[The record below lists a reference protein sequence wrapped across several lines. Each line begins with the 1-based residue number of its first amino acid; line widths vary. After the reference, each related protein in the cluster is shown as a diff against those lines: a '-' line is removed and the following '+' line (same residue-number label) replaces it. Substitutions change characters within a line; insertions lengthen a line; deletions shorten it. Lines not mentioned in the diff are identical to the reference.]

1 MRRSHIVMI
10 VAAAAMVAVVA
21 GVAISKKA
29 GGNASG
35 PGGKGRGRGGS
46 TVFSVK
52 TETVKKETLHGY
64 VIANG
69 EIESQNSVNV
79 FPDVGGKI
87 METNVMLG
95 SSVRRGDIIAYVDPN
110 SPGQYYKKSPVYAP
124 INGSIIST
132 PLKNGTTVSTG
143 TVIAIVGDISN
154 LQVSADIPERYVA
167 VLKTGLKAEVSVEAY
182 PGVVFNATVT
192 RVSPVVDTTS
202 RTKEVVLHFDKK
214 DERVNAGMFGK
225 IKLYTVD
232 YAGCVTMPADALVSL
247 NDEYYAYVVKEGG
260 DSVERRK
267 VKTGETVDGRIQILE
282 GVKEGEK
289 VVIQGQTSLN
299 DGSKIRD
306 ITNGTTKN
314 EQAEAS
320 NEKKSEN
327 PERKERSGERS
338 GKGEGA
344 NSERSGQRPN

>member
-1 MRRSHIVMI
+1 MAC
-10 VAAAAMVAVVA
+10 AAAAMVAVVA
-21 GVAISKKA
+21 YVAISKKS
-29 GGNASG
+29 GGNAG
-35 PGGKGRGRGGS
+35 MGKGRGRGSGN
-46 TVFSVK
+46 TVFTVK
-52 TETVKKETLHGY
+52 TETVQKETLHGY

-79 FPDVGGKI
+79 FPDVSGKI

-95 SSVRRGDIIAYVDPN
+95 SSVRRGDVIAYVDPN

-132 PLKNGTTVSTG
+132 PLKNGTTVSTS
-143 TVIAIVGDISN
+143 TVIAIVGDIAN

-167 VLKTGLKAEVSVEAY
+167 VLKPGLKAEVSVEAY

-202 RTKEVVLHFDKK
+202 RTKEVILHFDER
-214 DERVNAGMFGK
+214 DSRVNAGMFGK
-225 IKLYTVD
+225 IKLYTQD
-232 YAGCVTMPADALVSL
+232 YAGEVTMPADALVSL
-247 NDEYYAYVVKEGG
+247 NDEYYAYVVKDGG
-260 DSVERRK
+260 DTVERRK
-267 VKTGETVDGRIQILE
+267 VKTGQSVDGRIQILE
-282 GVKEGEK
+282 GVNEGEK

-314 EQAEAS
+314 EQAEAI
-320 NEKKSEN
+320 NEKKSGN

-344 NSERSGQRPN
+344 NSERSGERK

>member
-1 MRRSHIVMI
+1 MI
-10 VAAAAMVAVVA
+10 CAAAAMVAVVV

-29 GGNASG
+29 GGAEAGN
-35 PGGKGRGRGGS
+35 GKGRGKGGN

-52 TETVKKETLHGY
+52 TEAVKKETLHGY

-79 FPDVGGKI
+79 FPDVSGKI

-95 SSVRRGDIIAYVDPN
+95 STVRRGDIIAYVDPN

-124 INGSIIST
+124 ISGSIIST
-132 PLKNGTTVSTG
+132 PLKNGTTVTTST
-143 TVIAIVGDISN
+143 VVAIVGDISN

-202 RTKEVVLHFDKK
+202 RTKEVILHFDTQ
-214 DERVNAGMFGK
+214 DARVNAGMFGK

-232 YAGCVTMPADALVSL
+232 YAGEVTMPADALVSL
-247 NDEYYAYVVKEGG
+247 NDEYYTYIVKEGG
-260 DSVERRK
+260 ETVERRK

-282 GVKEGEK
+282 GVNEGEK

-306 ITNGTTKN
+306 ITNGVQKETENGKLKTEN
-314 EQAEAS
+314 S
-320 NEKKSEN
+320 GKSE
-327 PERKERSGERS
+327 RGERPAN
-338 GKGEGA
+338 GE
-344 NSERSGQRPN
+344 RPSRGE

>member
-1 MRRSHIVMI
+1 MRKSHIVMAC
-10 VAAAAMVAVVA
+10 AAAAMVAVVA
-21 GVAISKKA
+21 YVAISKKS
-29 GGNASG
+29 GGNAG
-35 PGGKGRGRGGS
+35 MGKGRGRGSGN
-46 TVFSVK
+46 TVFTVK
-52 TETVKKETLHGY
+52 TETVQKETLHGY

-79 FPDVGGKI
+79 FPDVSGKI

-95 SSVRRGDIIAYVDPN
+95 SSVRRGDVIAYVDPN

-132 PLKNGTTVSTG
+132 PLKNGTTVSTS
-143 TVIAIVGDISN
+143 TVIAIVGDIAN

-167 VLKTGLKAEVSVEAY
+167 VLKPGLKAEVSVEAY

-202 RTKEVVLHFDKK
+202 RTKEVILHFDER
-214 DERVNAGMFGK
+214 DSRVNAGMFGK
-225 IKLYTVD
+225 IKLYTQD
-232 YAGCVTMPADALVSL
+232 YAGEVTMPADALVSL
-247 NDEYYAYVVKEGG
+247 NDEYYAYVVKDGG
-260 DSVERRK
+260 DTVERRK
-267 VKTGETVDGRIQILE
+267 VKTGQSVDGRIQILE
-282 GVKEGEK
+282 GVNEGEK

-327 PERKERSGERS
+327 PERKERSGER
-338 GKGEGA
+338 K
-344 NSERSGQRPN
+344 